1 MKVKHPFFEY
11 LGDNYP
17 YALEARFDR
26 ILIKIEQLWHTP
38 QIHDY
43 FSSLIIDSRGGR
55 QGFPKDVIDDI
66 LRLRQVRHSQYI
78 RESEGIETA
87 INELKMLGVERN
99 DEQFL
104 QAVNDGNQA
113 VVDLFVRSN
122 FNIHINDEEGTPVL
136 LVALKKGYTVI
147 AGILINKGAD
157 VNAYDRRGMTPLLL
171 VCGKQMHGYKSIAE
185 MLIKRGAFV
194 NDRDSLGFTPLLLSL
209 SGGTAEV
216 AELLI
221 ERGAD
226 VFVRGKNGKSAL
238 ALANS
243 SGNTR
248 IAELLKIKGVT
259 E

>member
-1 MKVKHPFFEY
+1 MAVKHPFFEY
-11 LGDNYP
+11 LGENYP

-66 LRLRQVRHSQYI
+66 LRLRQVRQSQYI

-87 INELKMLGVERN
+87 INELKRLGIERN
-99 DEQFL
+99 DDQFL
-104 QAVNDGNQA
+104 RAVSDGDQA

-122 FNIHINDEEGTPVL
+122 FNIHIADEEGTPVL
-136 LVALKKGYTVI
+136 LIALKKGYTVI

-157 VNAYDRRGMTPLLL
+157 VNAYDRRGVTPLLL
-171 VCGKQMHGYKSIAE
+171 VCGKQMHGYKTIAE
-185 MLIKRGAFV
+185 MLIKRGAYV

-226 VFVRGKNGKSAL
+226 VFARGKNGKSTL

-243 SGNTR
+243 SGNTH
-248 IAELLKIKGVT
+248 IAELLKVKGVT

>member
-1 MKVKHPFFEY
+1 MSMKHPFFEY

-17 YALEARFDR
+17 YALEKRFER

-55 QGFPKDVIDDI
+55 QGFPKEVIDDI
-66 LRLRQVRHSQYI
+66 LRLRQARQSQYI
-78 RESEGIETA
+78 RESEGVDAA
-87 INELKMLGVERN
+87 INELKRLGIERSK
-99 DEQFL
+99 EQFL
-104 QAVNDGNQA
+104 LAVSDGDQAT
-113 VVDLFVRSN
+113 VDLFVRSN

-157 VNAYDRRGMTPLLL
+157 VNAYDRRGVTPLLL
-171 VCGKQMHGYKSIAE
+171 VCGKQMHGYKTIAE
-185 MLIKRGAFV
+185 MLIKRGAYV

-226 VFVRGKNGKSAL
+226 VFARGKNGKSTL

-243 SGNTR
+243 SGNTH
-248 IAELLKIKGVT
+248 IAELLKVKGVT

>member
-1 MKVKHPFFEY
+1 MALKHPFFEY

-43 FSSLIIDSRGGR
+43 FSSLILDSRGGR

-66 LRLRQVRHSQYI
+66 LRLRQVRQSQYI
-78 RESEGIETA
+78 RESEGIDAA
-87 INELKMLGVERN
+87 INELKRLGVERN

-104 QAVNDGNQA
+104 RAVSDGNQA
-113 VVDLFVRSN
+113 IVDLFVRSN
-122 FNIHINDEEGTPVL
+122 CNIHIADAEGTPVL
-136 LVALKKGYTVI
+136 LLALKKGYTVI

-157 VNAYDRRGMTPLLL
+157 VNAYDRRGVTPLLL
-171 VCGKQMHGYKSIAE
+171 VCGKQVHGYKTIAE
-185 MLIKRGAFV
+185 MLIKRGAYV
-194 NDRDSLGFTPLLLSL
+194 NDRDSQGFTPLLLSL

-226 VFVRGKNGKSAL
+226 VFARGKNGKSTL
-238 ALANS
+238 DLANS
-243 SGNTR
+243 SGNTH
-248 IAELLKIKGVT
+248 IAELLKAKGVPA
-259 E
+259 

>member
-1 MKVKHPFFEY
+1 MTVKHPFFEY
-11 LGDNYP
+11 LGENYP
-17 YALEARFDR
+17 YALEARFER

-87 INELKMLGVERN
+87 INELKRLGIERN

-147 AGILINKGAD
+147 AGILINKGVD

-171 VCGKQMHGYKSIAE
+171 VCGKQMHGYKTIAE
-185 MLIKRGAFV
+185 MLIKRGAYV

-226 VFVRGKNGKSAL
+226 VFARGKNGKSAL

>member
-226 VFVRGKNGKSAL
+226 VFARGKNGKSAL

-259 E
+259 K

>member
-1 MKVKHPFFEY
+1 MTVKHPFFEY
-11 LGDNYP
+11 LGENYP
-17 YALEARFDR
+17 YALEARFER

-87 INELKMLGVERN
+87 INELKRLGIERN

-147 AGILINKGAD
+147 AGILINKGVD

-171 VCGKQMHGYKSIAE
+171 VCGKQMHGYKTIAE
-185 MLIKRGAFV
+185 MLIKRGAYV

-226 VFVRGKNGKSAL
+226 VFARGKNGKSAL

-243 SGNTR
+243 SGNIR

>member
-87 INELKMLGVERN
+87 INELKRLGVERN
-99 DEQFL
+99 NEQFL

>member
-226 VFVRGKNGKSAL
+226 VFARGKNGKSAL

-259 E
+259 D

>member
-136 LVALKKGYTVI
+136 LVALKKGFTVI

-226 VFVRGKNGKSAL
+226 VFARGKNGKSAL

>member
-226 VFVRGKNGKSAL
+226 VFARGKNGKSAL